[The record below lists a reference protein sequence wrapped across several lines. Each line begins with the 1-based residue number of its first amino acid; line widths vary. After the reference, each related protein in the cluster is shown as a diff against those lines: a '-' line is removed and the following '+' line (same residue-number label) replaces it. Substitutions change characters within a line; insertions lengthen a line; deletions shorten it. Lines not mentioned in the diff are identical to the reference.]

1 MVTTGK
7 ILRFDETRGYGFI
20 APDEGSEDVF
30 MHAND
35 LRDAKHL
42 FQPGA
47 KVSFVVEDGDRGL
60 KASEVR
66 LVSPAVSSPP
76 APARVAAP
84 APRPIGREDEEDG
97 MCDVLSAAE
106 FRVELTEALLDAA
119 PTLTAA
125 QVVQVRTRLLELA
138 RGHNWIES

>member
-1 MVTTGK
+1 
-7 ILRFDETRGYGFI
+7 
-20 APDEGSEDVF
+20 
-30 MHAND
+30 
-35 LRDAKHL
+35 
-42 FQPGA
+42 
-47 KVSFVVEDGDRGL
+47 
-60 KASEVR
+60 
-66 LVSPAVSSPP
+66 
-76 APARVAAP
+76 
-84 APRPIGREDEEDG
+84 

>member
-1 MVTTGK
+1 
-7 ILRFDETRGYGFI
+7 RS
-20 APDEGSEDVF
+20 GS
-30 MHAND
+30 
-35 LRDAKHL
+35 
-42 FQPGA
+42 
-47 KVSFVVEDGDRGL
+47 S
-60 KASEVR
+60 
-66 LVSPAVSSPP
+66 SPAVSSAA
-76 APARVAAP
+76 APARLAAP
-84 APRPIGREDEEDG
+84 APRPTGREDEEDG